1 MVGLAGVAIGE
12 GEGGERMKLIIP
24 GRPAT
29 KKNSSRIVRAGKFSK
44 VLPSEAFERYEQVAL
59 WYLMRHKERFVEP
72 VQVCCL
78 YWLPDKRWWP
88 DLIGLLQATS
98 DILEKAGIL
107 ENDRLIDNYDG
118 SRIVGLDKQ
127 NPRAEI
133 EITEVKAVG

>member
-1 MVGLAGVAIGE
+1 MS
-12 GEGGERMKLIIP
+12 KLIIP

-29 KKNSSRIVRAGKFSK
+29 KKNSSRIVRMGKRRAI
-44 VLPSEAFERYEQVAL
+44 LPSEAFERYQDEAL
-59 WYLMRHKERFVEP
+59 LHLKKYKQNYDGP
-72 VQVCCL
+72 VHVCCR

-88 DLIGLLQATS
+88 DLVGLLQATS

-107 ENDRLIDNYDG
+107 ENDRLIEDYDG

-133 EITEVKAVG
+133 EILRVV